1 MTITS
6 EMLQCATFVSRFKK
20 ISHTIA
26 AESEM
31 KFPVTTR
38 KDLAVDDL
46 VILVD
51 ESIPRH
57 ASRLARIIHVH
68 TNGLHVRKATVKR
81 RSSDKRSY
89 KIVKLELDNNITKPK
104 WLVRDTIALEGL
116 SS

>member
-6 EMLQCATFVSRFKK
+6 EMPQRATFVSRFKK

-26 AESEM
+26 ADSEM

-38 KDLAVDDL
+38 KDLAINDL

-51 ESIPRH
+51 ESIPCH

-68 TNGLHVRKATVKR
+68 TNGLHVRKATVKVLIKDR
-81 RSSDKRSY
+81 T
-89 KIVKLELDNNITKPK
+89 KLVN
-104 WLVRDTIALEGL
+104 
-116 SS
+116 